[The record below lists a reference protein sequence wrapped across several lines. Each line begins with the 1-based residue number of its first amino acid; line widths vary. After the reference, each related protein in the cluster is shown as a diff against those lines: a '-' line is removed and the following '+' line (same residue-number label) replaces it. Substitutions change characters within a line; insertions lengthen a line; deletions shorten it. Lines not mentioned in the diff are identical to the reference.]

1 MKKRRLLLLITLIAI
16 SFILAS
22 CSPKDQ
28 PAGQLDYEETKKM
41 VVDILKTDDGK
52 KAIEEILTNDEMKQN
67 LIMDQ
72 KVVSD
77 TISKTLTSEKGVEFW
92 QKTFEDPKFT
102 ESFAKSLKTEHEKVI
117 KGLMKDP
124 EYQEMLI
131 GVLQNPEMEK
141 ETMKVLQSQE
151 FRKYLQEVITE
162 TINSPLFK
170 TKMEETLLKA
180 AKEMN
185 QEGGSGGSSG
195 GGSDSGG
202 GQTEQGGQ
210 SESGGEGG

>member
-1 MKKRRLLLLITLIAI
+1 MKKRRLLSLFTLIAI
-16 SFILAS
+16 CSFLAS

-52 KAIEEILTNDEMKQN
+52 KAIQEILKNDDMKQN

-77 TISKTLTSEKGVEFW
+77 TISKTLTSEKGAEFW
-92 QKTFEDPKFT
+92 KKTFEDPKFS
-102 ESFAKSLKTEHEKVI
+102 ESFAKSLQTEHEKVI

-141 ETMKVLQSQE
+141 QTVKVLQSQE
-151 FRKYLQEVITE
+151 FRKHLQQVITE

-170 TKMEETLLKA
+170 AKMEETLLKA

-185 QEGGSGGSSG
+185 QQGGGQGSSG
-195 GGSDSGG
+195 GTQSGG
-202 GQTEQGGQ
+202 QGSSGGQGETGQGGQ
-210 SESGGEGG
+210 

>member
-1 MKKRRLLLLITLIAI
+1 MKKRRLLLLITVIAI
-16 SFILAS
+16 CSILAS
-22 CSPKDQ
+22 CSPQDQ

-52 KAIEEILTNDEMKQN
+52 KAIEEILANDDMKQN

-131 GVLQNPEMEK
+131 GVFQNPEMEK
-141 ETMKVLQSQE
+141 EMTKVLQSQE
-151 FRKYLQEVITE
+151 FRKHLQEVITE
-162 TINSPLFK
+162 TISSPLFK

-180 AKEMN
+180 AKEMQ
-185 QEGGSGGSSG
+185 QEGGSSG
-195 GGSDSGG
+195 GGSEGG
-202 GQTEQGGQ
+202 GAQSEQGGGQ
-210 SESGGEGG
+210 SESGGEGGQ

>member
-1 MKKRRLLLLITLIAI
+1 MKKRRLLLLLTITAI
-16 SFILAS
+16 CFILAS

-52 KAIEEILTNDEMKQN
+52 KAIEEILTNEEMKQN

-72 KVVSD
+72 KVVSE

-102 ESFAKSLKTEHEKVI
+102 ESFAKSLQTEHEKVI

-151 FRKYLQEVITE
+151 FRKHLQEVITE

-170 TKMEETLLKA
+170 SKMEETLLKA

-185 QEGGSGGSSG
+185 QEGGSSG

-202 GQTEQGGQ
+202 EQTEQGGQ
-210 SESGGEGG
+210 SETGEEGGQ